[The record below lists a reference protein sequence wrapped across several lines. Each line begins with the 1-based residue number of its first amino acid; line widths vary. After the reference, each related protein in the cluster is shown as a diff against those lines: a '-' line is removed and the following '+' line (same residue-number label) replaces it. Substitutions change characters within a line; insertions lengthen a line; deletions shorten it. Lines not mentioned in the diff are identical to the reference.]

1 MNEFLLQV
9 IKSNTEQISK
19 DLKNALEKRKDQSLS
34 VADLEKINYLLSS
47 PMAKGKEAKG
57 KEAKGKEAKGTH
69 EKRNEPTFSVAD
81 WEKLSYIL
89 SSSMANGH
97 LDGKQP
103 KNLIDTLDLER
114 QVDLARKEAEILEVR
129 LNDVIRK
136 NMASE
141 TEITNESDDPKEN

>member
-1 MNEFLLQV
+1 M
-9 IKSNTEQISK
+9 
-19 DLKNALEKRKDQSLS
+19 S

-47 PMAKGKEAKG
+47 PMAKGKEANGTHG
-57 KEAKGKEAKGTH
+57 KESES
-69 EKRNEPTFSVAD
+69 TFSVAD
-81 WEKLSYIL
+81 WEKLSYLL

-97 LDGKQP
+97 LEGKQP

-114 QVDLARKEAEILEVR
+114 QVDLARKEAKLLEVR

-141 TEITNESDDPKEN
+141 VENANQSDGGKGH

>member
-1 MNEFLLQV
+1 M
-9 IKSNTEQISK
+9 
-19 DLKNALEKRKDQSLS
+19 KNALEKRKEQSLS

-47 PMAKGKEAKG
+47 PMAKGKET
-57 KEAKGKEAKGTH
+57 KGTN
-69 EKRNEPTFSVAD
+69 EKRNEPTLSVAD
-81 WEKLSYIL
+81 WEKLSYLL

-141 TEITNESDDPKEN
+141 AENTNKIDDPKGN

>member
-1 MNEFLLQV
+1 M

-19 DLKNALEKRKDQSLS
+19 DLKNALEKRKEQALS

-47 PMAKGKEAKG
+47 PMAKGNLQG
-57 KEAKGKEAKGTH
+57 KEAKDSKD
-69 EKRNEPTFSVAD
+69 KRNETTFSVAD
-81 WEKLSYIL
+81 WEKLSYLL

-97 LDGKQP
+97 LQGKQP
-103 KNLIDTLDLER
+103 KTLIDTLDLER

-129 LNDVIRK
+129 LNDVIKK

-141 TEITNESDDPKEN
+141 TDKKDGCKRK